1 MTKIAIEGD
10 IRSPYVVEITVRSEG
25 EGWGLFR
32 FFLLAP
38 IQAARRSYV
47 VVRERIL
54 VERPSI
60 SESAHLG

>member
-25 EGWGLFR
+25 WGLFR
-32 FFLLAP
+32 LFLFAP

-54 VERPSI
+54 VERPAAASDT
-60 SESAHLG
+60 SHSL